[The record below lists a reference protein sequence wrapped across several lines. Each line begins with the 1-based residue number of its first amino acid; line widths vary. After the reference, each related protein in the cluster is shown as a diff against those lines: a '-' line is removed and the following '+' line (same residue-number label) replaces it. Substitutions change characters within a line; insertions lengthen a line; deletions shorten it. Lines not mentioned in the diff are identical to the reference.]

1 MTVCT
6 LHFRNVNLATVQI
19 IMLSQIAARKTIRRA
34 LQSLKEDV
42 KQELNQRNESG
53 EENRDSGEDD

>member
-6 LHFRNVNLATVQI
+6 LHFRNVNLATVQT
-19 IMLSQIAARKTIRRA
+19 IMLSQITARKPIRRA

-42 KQELNQRNESG
+42 KQELNQRNESR
-53 EENRDSGEDD
+53 EENRD

>member
-6 LHFRNVNLATVQI
+6 LHFRNVNLATVQT
-19 IMLSQIAARKTIRRA
+19 IMLSQTTARKPIRRA

-53 EENRDSGEDD
+53 EENRD

>member
-1 MTVCT
+1 
-6 LHFRNVNLATVQI
+6 
-19 IMLSQIAARKTIRRA
+19 MLSQRAARKTIRRA

-53 EENRDSGEDD
+53 EENRDSGEVD